1 MKRHTP
7 YAASCLI
14 FILVLFGMPALADH
28 TFTGSTRAGPGETVT
43 ISTGRRADYMELTL
57 ANRGSGAAQAVID
70 SSNYDDSIMIEAG
83 GKATLTKI
91 FGPGQM
97 TITNES
103 ASSTIKITHCSPT
116 TSPAAVRA
124 KRTEITGVTR
134 PGIRSVSR

>member
-1 MKRHTP
+1 MKRHSL

-14 FILVLFGMPALADH
+14 FVLALFGTHAQADH
-28 TFTGSTRAGPGETVT
+28 KSTGTNQAGPGETVT
-43 ISTGRRADYMELTL
+43 ISTSRGADYTELTL
-57 ANRGSGAAQAVID
+57 ANQGPGAAQAVID

-103 ASSTIKITHCSPT
+103 TSSTIIITFRIRT
-116 TSPAAVRA
+116 TS
-124 KRTEITGVTR
+124 
-134 PGIRSVSR
+134 SSR